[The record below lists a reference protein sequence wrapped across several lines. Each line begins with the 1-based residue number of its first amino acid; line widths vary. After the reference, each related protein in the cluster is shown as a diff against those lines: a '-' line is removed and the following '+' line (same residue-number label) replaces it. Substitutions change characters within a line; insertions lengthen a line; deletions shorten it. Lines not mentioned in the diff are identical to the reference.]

1 MHFIIFHR
9 MATVDEKFQHFHFHF
24 DNHFMFV
31 IYQTPCS
38 YALHVHLKWHDR
50 CLHPIQMLKIHT
62 ICLRYFFL
70 LICFHRNCVSNVE
83 FIYNLARTIHE
94 CSIYFFSMV
103 KIIFIAAGIL
113 IKNKSNNFE
122 CDQKWS
128 TCLFRF
134 YNPPLRWNIHTL
146 FKKLR
151 EKKLKIGFFRLF
163 WQPCDTHQT
172 NTNCT
177 NFIQLNRLTLGTR
190 THCKVQAFV

>member
-9 MATVDEKFQHFHFHF
+9 MATVDEKFQHFHFHFHF

-62 ICLRYFFL
+62 IFLRYFFL

-134 YNPPLRWNIHTL
+134 YNPPLR
-146 FKKLR
+146 
-151 EKKLKIGFFRLF
+151 
-163 WQPCDTHQT
+163 
-172 NTNCT
+172 
-177 NFIQLNRLTLGTR
+177 
-190 THCKVQAFV
+190 